1 MSGEEDTLEINR
13 SFCLATLA
21 LTPRR

>member
-1 MSGEEDTLEINR
+1 MAGEDDTLSINH

-21 LTPRR
+21 LTPQR

>member
-1 MSGEEDTLEINR
+1 MAGEDDTLSINR

-21 LTPRR
+21 LTSRR

>member
-1 MSGEEDTLEINR
+1 MAGEEDTLSINR

-21 LTPRR
+21 LTSRR

>member
-1 MSGEEDTLEINR
+1 MDGEDDTLSINR

-21 LTPRR
+21 LVPRR